1 MKVIC
6 NDKTMEIEE
15 RTTLSELLAMLNYR
29 KTVAVFINGKQLL
42 SSQLEGYRINEG
54 DKIKIIRIL
63 GGG

>member
-1 MKVIC
+1 
-6 NDKTMEIEE
+6 MEIEE

>member
-1 MKVIC
+1 MKVTC
-6 NDKTMEIEE
+6 NNKTMEIEE
-15 RTTLSELLAMLNYR
+15 KITLPELLEMLNYR

-54 DKIKIIRIL
+54 DKIRIIRIL

>member
-6 NDKTMEIEE
+6 NDKIMEIEE
-15 RTTLSELLAMLNYR
+15 KTTLPELLEMLNYR